1 MMNRR
6 LNHFLVRTVL
16 ANIFD
21 GIVRITAFIR
31 IVSVKITWLVF
42 LGLAM
47 KLGLHY
53 ATGLDWASFIDD
65 RHNIGGMSAL
75 LILLAFN
82 LAQPKLVVFFIWVL
96 RSMYQFDETETESS

>member
-21 GIVRITAFIR
+21 GLYKVTAYIR
-31 IVSVKITWLVF
+31 IFTVKITWLVF

-47 KLGLHY
+47 KFGLHY
-53 ATGLDWASFIDD
+53 AAGLDWVSFIDD
-65 RHNIGGMSAL
+65 RRNVNGITAL

-82 LAQPKLVVFFIWVL
+82 FLQPKLIVFFTWIL
-96 RSMYQFDETETESS
+96 RSLYQFEETEPESS

>member
-21 GIVRITAFIR
+21 GIVRITALIR
-31 IVSVKITWLVF
+31 MVSVKITWLVF

-47 KLGLHY
+47 KFGLHY
-53 ATGLDWASFIDD
+53 AAGYDWTSLIDD
-65 RHNIGGMSAL
+65 RRNVGGITAL

-82 LAQPKLVVFFIWVL
+82 LLQPKLVVFFTWVL

>member
-21 GIVRITAFIR
+21 GLYKVTAYIR
-31 IVSVKITWLVF
+31 IFFVKITWLVF
-42 LGLAM
+42 LGLAI
-47 KLGLHY
+47 KFGLHY
-53 ATGLDWASFIDD
+53 AAGLDWASFIDD
-65 RHNIGGMSAL
+65 RRNMGGISAL

-82 LAQPKLVVFFIWVL
+82 FLQPKLIVFFTWIL
-96 RSMYQFDETETESS
+96 RSLYQFEKTEPESS